1 MAVRRAAGLLA
12 GGQGNE
18 LPETFWYSV
27 KRRMLGPPM
36 VTEQLKEE
44 RLSKPLALGVL
55 SCDGIS
61 SANYGSELILHELL
75 PFFGLASFTLLMPLT
90 GVILLGI
97 FLVVLSYREVVTVY
111 TRAGGS
117 YVVARENFGPRVAQ
131 IAAVALM
138 VDYVVTVAVQ
148 NSAGSAAIL
157 STFPALGRPLGDTT
171 TLLLITVAATLL
183 MCYVNLLGVREN
195 GRAFSL
201 PTYLFSGS
209 VGLMIVVGL
218 AREIFGG
225 GLPHA
230 TWQPGTVQIGHNT
243 GTLIAF
249 AAILTLARAFANGG
263 SSLTG
268 IEAVSNAVSALRP
281 PEGRN
286 ARRILEIQGAIVMF
300 LIAGISWLAHITHA
314 VPYGSGVPTVVS
326 QEAGLVFGHSV
337 AGQILFYLVQAGA
350 ITILFT
356 GGNTSF
362 SGFPFLTSFVAED
375 SFLPRWLSKRGHR
388 LVFSNGIIVLTILAL
403 ALLFVVGAN
412 TYKLVALYAIG
423 VFTGFS
429 MAGFGMVRYHL
440 RQREPGWRRKLII
453 NLTGGIYTALVV
465 LIFAVV
471 KFTEG
476 AWLVV
481 IVFPIGVFA
490 FIRLNRQYRTES
502 RVLENIG
509 VRRASGEPPPQP
521 NYTRR
526 VVIVF
531 VDDFDLAT
539 LAALRYAKS
548 LRPTTVRAVHFVI
561 DSEQAE
567 RLRAAWLPD
576 RSVSLDFIDCPDRRL
591 TRCAADL
598 VSHEAKAPGT
608 QVTAILPRRSFS
620 LLGRLLHDRTADKIA
635 GMVSR
640 VPNAAATII
649 PFDVQNRLHVLQR
662 APGRARR
669 EGARVAD
676 PHPRAAPGR
685 RAAPE
690 GRGGRHPSG
699 GRRLPGRGNARA
711 AARRRRLRP
720 ADPVA
725 RCHSHRLDHQ
735 PGKVAVEGRVRVVE
749 IRSVERNS
757 VLACEICDSTGDLTA
772 LFYGRSRI
780 AGLMCGSRVRFRGQ
794 VGIKGGAPVM
804 VNPAYELI
812 GPQVGAGR
820 AKND

>member
-1 MAVRRAAGLLA
+1 
-12 GGQGNE
+12 
-18 LPETFWYSV
+18 
-27 KRRMLGPPM
+27 
-36 VTEQLKEE
+36 
-44 RLSKPLALGVL
+44 
-55 SCDGIS
+55 
-61 SANYGSELILHELL
+61 
-75 PFFGLASFTLLMPLT
+75 
-90 GVILLGI
+90 
-97 FLVVLSYREVVTVY
+97 
-111 TRAGGS
+111 
-117 YVVARENFGPRVAQ
+117 
-131 IAAVALM
+131 
-138 VDYVVTVAVQ
+138 
-148 NSAGSAAIL
+148 
-157 STFPALGRPLGDTT
+157 
-171 TLLLITVAATLL
+171 

-209 VGLMIVVGL
+209 VGLMIIVGL

-230 TWQPGTVQIGHNT
+230 TWQPGTVPIGHNT

-249 AAILTLARAFANGG
+249 AAILMLARAFANGG

-314 VPYGSGVPTVVS
+314 VPYASGVPTVVS
-326 QEAGLVFGHSV
+326 QEASLVFGHSA

-403 ALLFVVGAN
+403 ALLFAVGAN
-412 TYKLVALYAIG
+412 TNNLVPFYAIG

-440 RQREPGWRRKLII
+440 RQREPGWRRRLVI

-509 VRRASGEPPPQP
+509 VRRASGEPQRQP

-576 RSVSLDFIDCPDRRL
+576 RSVSLDFVDCPDRRL

-620 LLGRLLHDRTADKIA
+620 ALLGRLLHDRTADKIA
-635 GMVSR
+635 GVVSR

-649 PFDVQNRLHVLQR
+649 PFDVQNRLHVLQQR
-662 APGRARR
+662 QAARDGKAPASLTPVPGPPA
-669 EGARVAD
+669 
-676 PHPRAAPGR
+676 GR

-690 GRGGRHPSG
+690 DRGGRHPSG
-699 GRRLPGRGNARA
+699 GRRLPGRGQARA

-720 ADPVA
+720 ADPAA
-725 RCHSHRLDHQ
+725 RRHPDRLDPPAGQVHRRG
-735 PGKVAVEGRVRVVE
+735 PRAGGRDPFGRTELGAGLRDLRLHRRPDRAVLRPVPDRRPDVRVPGQVP
-749 IRSVERNS
+749 RP
-757 VLACEICDSTGDLTA
+757 
-772 LFYGRSRI
+772 GRDQGRGS
-780 AGLMCGSRVRFRGQ
+780 GHGQSRVRADR
-794 VGIKGGAPVM
+794 
-804 VNPAYELI
+804 PARVQRTRTKLT
-812 GPQVGAGR
+812 
-820 AKND
+820 K